1 MAVTLERP
9 APPKAPPAPPR
20 GNGGPGGRPDRE
32 RSATLFVWLVVA
44 AVGMFFLGLSS
55 ALLSRMG
62 SVGWVPAPRPPVV
75 WPGTAALLGSSAAL
89 EAARRAAY
97 RGLLAR
103 ARVRM
108 AWGLALGVGFLAA
121 QLIGWGWLTSSG
133 VGLAANPGASYFYV
147 LSGAHLVHVVGGLA
161 WWALALRRTRHRA
174 PAVAAV
180 DLSNL
185 SVYWHFLAALW
196 LWLFAVLFTR

>member
-9 APPKAPPAPPR
+9 APPKAPPVPPR
-20 GNGGPGGRPDRE
+20 GNGGRGGRPDRE
-32 RSATLFVWLVVA
+32 RSAAVFVWLVVA

-62 SVGWVPAPRPPVV
+62 SAGWVPAPRPPVL
-75 WPGTAALLGSSAAL
+75 WPGTAALMGSSAVL
-89 EAARRAAY
+89 EAARRAAR

-103 ARVRM
+103 ARVRL

-121 QLIGWGWLTSSG
+121 QLIGWGWLSSSG

-147 LSGAHLVHVVGGLA
+147 LSGAHLVHVGGGLA
-161 WWALALRRTRHRA
+161 WWALALRRTRHPT
-174 PAVAAV
+174 PAVTV
-180 DLSNL
+180 DLSTL

-196 LWLFAVLFTR
+196 VWLFAVLFTW